1 MINIREEPPTPVP
14 PLMGEAP
21 FSNAH
26 KQGRNQNGEGG
37 EKNLAAGD
45 LGREHAEKW
54 EEGKGGAELSQK
66 MLIPPSP
73 QKNPLLTCFVLIC
86 LF

>member
-1 MINIREEPPTPVP
+1 
-14 PLMGEAP
+14 MGEAP

-66 MLIPPSP
+66 CWYPPP
-73 QKNPLLTCFVLIC
+73 KKKKPTTYMFCFNLPLLAYIC
-86 LF
+86 IHHYF

>member
-1 MINIREEPPTPVP
+1 
-14 PLMGEAP
+14 MGEAP

-45 LGREHAEKW
+45 LGRELAEKW

-66 MLIPPSP
+66 CWYPPTP
-73 QKNPLLTCFVLIC
+73 KKTPLLTCFVLIC

>member
-1 MINIREEPPTPVP
+1 
-14 PLMGEAP
+14 MGEAP

-66 MLIPPSP
+66 CWYPPP
-73 QKNPLLTCFVLIC
+73 KKTPLLTCFVLIC

>member
-66 MLIPPSP
+66 CWYPPPPSK
-73 QKNPLLTCFVLIC
+73 KNPHYLPVL
-86 LF
+86 F

>member
-1 MINIREEPPTPVP
+1 
-14 PLMGEAP
+14 MGEAP

-54 EEGKGGAELSQK
+54 EEGKGGGVQNYPK
-66 MLIPPSP
+66 NVDTPPP
-73 QKNPLLTCFVLIC
+73 KKTPLLTCFVLIC